1 MKSITTTCF
10 TACLVTTAILFSAIG
25 VRAADEEL
33 LFADIPMVYSAA
45 KHEEPVSSTA
55 AAVYVLTSDDIR
67 RSGMTSIPELLR
79 MVPGLDVAQVDANHW
94 AISSRGF
101 NGEFANKLLVLID
114 GRTVYGPFFGGVF
127 WNVQDLPLEE
137 IDRIEVI
144 RGPGATLWGANAVN
158 GVVNIITKEA
168 KDTQGV
174 FVSATYGSEE
184 QPLSVV
190 RYGGKLGTNLFYR
203 AYVEYFDREH
213 LVDSSGAAASDGWD
227 ATRGGFRVDW
237 HASDNNALT
246 LQGDSY
252 SERAG
257 ETVDQ
262 PSLTPPL
269 STAVDTV
276 SQNSGD
282 NILGR
287 WTHSFS
293 KTSELTLQMY
303 YDHEQEE
310 EFLTKSINDTY
321 DFDLQHRF
329 SFGESQDISWGF
341 GYRYLTG
348 YANSNSIV
356 ALTPGSHQDQL
367 FNVFLQDEITVIKD
381 QLHLTI
387 GSKLERN
394 DFTGFEVEPSGRLAW
409 TPVPRQTIWM
419 AASRAVRTPDL
430 GDRFV
435 RLNESVSQPPASPPV
450 LVSVLG
456 NPDFQS
462 EELTAYEVGY
472 RIAPIKQLSFDLATF
487 YNAYDRLEA
496 YVPGTPVFE
505 LTPAPP
511 HVLVPITTENGPGG
525 DTYGAELLAEWK
537 VLDTWK
543 LSAAY
548 TYLRENL
555 HTVGTAPQ
563 DSPRHQFRLISNVD
577 LPWHMEFNSAIYYV
591 DSLDLLSG
599 SSTVP
604 IPAYVRLDLGLAWHP
619 TKSIEIGIW
628 GQNLLQDRHAEFNSN
643 TQTAITEIPRSVLGR
658 VTWHY

>member
-1 MKSITTTCF
+1 MKLITTTCF
-10 TACLVTTAILFSAIG
+10 TACLLTAAILSRPIG

-33 LFADIPMVYSAA
+33 LFADIPMVYSAS

-55 AAVYVLTSDDIR
+55 AAVYVLTADDIR

-79 MVPGLDVAQVDANHW
+79 MVPGLDVARVDANHW

-101 NGEFANKLLVLID
+101 NSENANKLLVLID

-158 GVVNIITKEA
+158 GVINIITKEA

-184 QPLSVV
+184 QPMSVI

-203 AYVEYFDREH
+203 AYVKYFDREH
-213 LVDSSGAAASDGWD
+213 LVDSSGEAASDGWD

-246 LQGDSY
+246 LEGDSY

-257 ETVDQ
+257 ETVGE
-262 PSLTPPL
+262 PLLIPPF
-269 STAVDTV
+269 SSMVDTV
-276 SQNSGD
+276 SHNSGD

-303 YDHEQEE
+303 YDRVREE
-310 EFLTKSINDTY
+310 EFLTKTSSDTY
-321 DFDLQHRF
+321 DFDLQHRL
-329 SFGESQDISWGF
+329 SFGDNQDISWGF
-341 GYRYLTG
+341 GYRYLT
-348 YANSNSIV
+348 ASAKSNSIV
-356 ALTPGSHQDQL
+356 ELTPSDHQNQL
-367 FNVFLQDEITVIKD
+367 FSVFLQDEITIIKD
-381 QLHLTI
+381 QLRLTI
-387 GSKLERN
+387 GSKLEHN

-409 TPVPRQTIWM
+409 TPVPRQTVWM

-430 GDRFV
+430 ADRFV
-435 RLNESVSQPPASPPV
+435 RVNESASQPPASPPV
-450 LVSVLG
+450 LLTVLG
-456 NPDFQS
+456 NPNFQS

-472 RIAPIKQLSFDLATF
+472 RIAPVKQLSFDLATF
-487 YNAYDRLEA
+487 YNAYDRLAA

-537 VLDTWK
+537 VLDMWK

-548 TYLRENL
+548 TYLQESIHATR
-555 HTVGTAPQ
+555 
-563 DSPRHQFRLISNVD
+563 DSPHHQFRLISNVD
-577 LPWHMEFNSAIYYV
+577 LPGHVEFNSAVYYV
-591 DSLDLLSG
+591 DSIALSAG

-604 IPAYVRLDLGLAWHP
+604 IPSYVRLDLGLAWHP

-628 GQNLLQDRHAEFNSN
+628 GQNLLQDRHAEFNGNDQSG
-643 TQTAITEIPRSVLGR
+643 ITEIPRSVLGR

>member
-10 TACLVTTAILFSAIG
+10 AAFLVTATILSSPIG

-45 KHEEPVSSTA
+45 KHEEPVSTTA
-55 AAVYVLTSDDIR
+55 AAVYVITQEDIR

-79 MVPGLDVAQVDANHW
+79 MAPGLDVARVDANHW
-94 AISSRGF
+94 AISARGF
-101 NGEFANKLLVLID
+101 NNANANKLLVLID

-174 FVSATYGSEE
+174 FATVTYGSEE
-184 QPLSVV
+184 QPMSVV
-190 RYGGKLGTNLFYR
+190 RYGGTLGTNLFYR
-203 AYVEYFDREH
+203 AYVKYFDREH
-213 LVDSSGAAASDGWD
+213 LVDSSGRAEADAWD
-227 ATRGGFRVDW
+227 ATRGGFRIDW
-237 HASDNNALT
+237 HASDINVLT

-252 SERAG
+252 SSRAG
-257 ETVDQ
+257 ETVDE
-262 PSLTPPL
+262 PSLIPPF
-269 STAVDTV
+269 SRAVDTV
-276 SQNSGD
+276 SHNTGD

-303 YDHEQEE
+303 YDRVQEE
-310 EFLTKSINDTY
+310 EFLTRTSNDTY

-329 SFGESQDISWGF
+329 SFGDNQVIAWGF

-356 ALTPGSHQDQL
+356 ALAPRSHQNQL
-367 FNVFLQDEITVIKD
+367 FSAFMQDEITVIKD
-381 QLHLTI
+381 RLHLTI
-387 GSKLERN
+387 GSKFERN
-394 DFTGFEVEPSGRLAW
+394 DFTGVEIQPSGRLVW
-409 TPVPRQTIWM
+409 TPVSRQTVWM

-430 GDRFV
+430 SDRFV
-435 RLNESVSQPPASPPV
+435 RLNQSVSQPPGSPPV
-450 LVSVLG
+450 LVSVFG

-487 YNAYDRLEA
+487 YNVYDRLTA
-496 YVPGTPVFE
+496 YVPGSPVVE
-505 LTPAPP
+505 LSPAPP
-511 HVLVPITTENGPGG
+511 HLLVPVTTENGRGG
-525 DTYGAELLAEWK
+525 ETYGAELLGEWRVLDAWK
-537 VLDTWK
+537 V
-543 LSAAY
+543 SAAY
-548 TYLRENL
+548 TFLQMNL
-555 HTVGTAPQ
+555 HSTGPATQ
-563 DSPRHQFRLISNVD
+563 DSPHHEFRLISNVD
-577 LPWHMEFNSAIYYV
+577 LPGNMEFNSAVYYV
-591 DSLDLLSG
+591 DRITPLVG
-599 SSTVP
+599 FGTAQ
-604 IPAYVRLDLGLAWHP
+604 IPSYVRLDLGLTWHP
-619 TKSIEIGIW
+619 NKSIEIGIW
-628 GQNLLQDRHAEFNSN
+628 GQNLPDGRHAEFVGNERS
-643 TQTAITEIPRSVLGR
+643 AITEIPRSVLGR
-658 VTWHY
+658 VTWRF